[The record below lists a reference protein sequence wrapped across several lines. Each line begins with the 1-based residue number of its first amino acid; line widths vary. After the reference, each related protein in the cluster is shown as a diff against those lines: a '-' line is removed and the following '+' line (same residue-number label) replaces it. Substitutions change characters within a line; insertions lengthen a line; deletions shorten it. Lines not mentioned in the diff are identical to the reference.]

1 MPAITLGIVQ
11 RPTSSSKRQE
21 LCVLHLDLAADDSR
35 SESPRRSGERKN
47 GDPMRLRTSHGV
59 VSIRLIADAI
69 VPPLTPPRAA
79 PACPTAPT
87 HSSPLSRKC
96 LATANAPTSH
106 GTESYPT
113 HDTSLTPASLAAASC
128 LSMVSRMNVGS
139 PVMSQ

>member
-1 MPAITLGIVQ
+1 
-11 RPTSSSKRQE
+11 
-21 LCVLHLDLAADDSR
+21 
-35 SESPRRSGERKN
+35 
-47 GDPMRLRTSHGV
+47 MRLRTSHGV

-113 HDTSLTPASLAAASC
+113 HDTSLTPADLADASC